1 MTVNTAISIEI
12 PKNVYIELQSL
23 AQEEQLD
30 LVDMLAQWAKSARQR
45 RTWQQDLQTL
55 RDLIKKEGGLRIGTT
70 KEEVV
75 EQMRKTRQEIFEA
88 EYAHL
93 YR

>member
-1 MTVNTAISIEI
+1 MNTPTITL
-12 PKNVYIELQSL
+12 ELPTQIYMDLKGLADEAQIDPVEMLRRWIAATQEQQSWRQGWDEL
-23 AQEEQLD
+23 RQL
-30 LVDMLAQWAKSARQR
+30 VRE
-45 RTWQQDLQTL
+45 
-55 RDLIKKEGGLRIGTT
+55 EGGLSVGTT

>member
-1 MTVNTAISIEI
+1 MNI
-12 PKNVYIELQSL
+12 PTITLELPVQVYTDLKFLADKAQIDLIELLRRWAVSTQ
-23 AQEEQLD
+23 EQL
-30 LVDMLAQWAKSARQR
+30 A
-45 RTWQQDLQTL
+45 WQQGWDEL
-55 RDLIKKEGGLRIGTT
+55 RQLVKVEGGLDVGTT

-75 EQMRKTRQEIFEA
+75 EQMRKTRQELFEA

>member
-1 MTVNTAISIEI
+1 MINTPTITLELPIQ
-12 PKNVYIELQSL
+12 VYTDLKAL
-23 AQEEQLD
+23 ADEAQVD
-30 LVDMLAQWAKSARQR
+30 LVEMLRRWAQLTKEQRSWRQ
-45 RTWQQDLQTL
+45 TWEDLCQL
-55 RDLIKKEGGLRIGTT
+55 VKEEGGLNVGAT
-70 KEEVV
+70 KEKVV

>member
-1 MTVNTAISIEI
+1 MQAKSTITLEI
-12 PKNVYIELQSL
+12 PQSIYTELQLL

-30 LVDMLAQWAKSARQR
+30 LIELLSQWVKSARQHHA
-45 RTWQQDLQTL
+45 WQHDLQEL
-55 RDLIKKEGGLRIGTT
+55 RDLIQKEGGLQVGTT

>member
-1 MTVNTAISIEI
+1 MQTNSTIALEI
-12 PKNVYIELQSL
+12 PQSMYTELQSL

-30 LVDMLAQWAKSARQR
+30 LLEMLAQWIKQAHQQ
-45 RTWQQDLQTL
+45 RTWQQDLQAL
-55 RDLIKKEGGLRIGTT
+55 RDLIEQEGGLQVDST

-75 EQMRKTRQEIFEA
+75 EQMRKTRQEIFEV

>member
-1 MTVNTAISIEI
+1 MQTNAVVALEI
-12 PKNVYIELQSL
+12 PQNIYTELQTL
-23 AQEEQLD
+23 AQEEDLD
-30 LVDMLAQWAKSARQR
+30 LVELLTRWVRLAQQQ
-45 RTWQQDLQTL
+45 RTWQRDLQEL
-55 RDLIKKEGGLRIGTT
+55 RDLIQKEGGLHVGTT

-75 EQMRKTRQEIFEA
+75 EQMRKTRQEIFEV